1 MAIETLFKS
10 THASIKYIFKD
21 GSTANFIHG
30 KYSTANKKQIEEL
43 SAEVEARHPHILIDA
58 QERTIDTEKVDP
70 ISKLKDKLRAE
81 ILDEMARQSN
91 PLNDFGSSD
100 QGNFSPASTM
110 DIAAVSAGGDGSQL
124 ASRLANLVGKIS
136 PEKA

>member
-10 THASIKYIFKD
+10 THASIKYIFRD

-30 KYSTANKKQIEEL
+30 KYSTSVKKHIEEL
-43 SAEVEARHPHILIDA
+43 NAEVEARHPHILVDPKEI
-58 QERTIDTEKVDP
+58 TIDTEKTDP

-100 QGNFSPASTM
+100 QGNFSPASTS
-110 DIAAVSAGGDGSQL
+110 DIASVSAGGDGAQL
-124 ASRLANLVGKIS
+124 VSRLANLVGKVT
-136 PEKA
+136 PA